1 MCRNKQIIIN
11 FIYENVQTTIVGV
24 LVLIVIKIFMYCIK
38 LMEVQETFQS
48 RFKLF
53 CMVGQIL

>member
-11 FIYENVQTTIVGV
+11 FIYENVQTTIVRV
-24 LVLIVIKIFMYCIK
+24 LVLIVIKVFMYCIK

-48 RFKLF
+48 LFKLF